1 MAIHTAK
8 RTIKLWAG
16 LLVLLVCSLSSLAKN
31 TVVVIPLGE
40 SPTTPSKTV
49 FITTGTHTGNFGG
62 PIGADAICQSE
73 ADAVGSK
80 ATGTYR
86 AWLDTGIVAGL
97 GNERS
102 FNKSVDPYRRVDG
115 QLVANDFTDLLNNQ
129 LKAPINVTAQGV
141 TVATELVTVCTGVK
155 ADGSPFGPTCD
166 GWANIEADGR
176 VGNGRVG
183 NGNAIGNEW
192 TGDVDSI
199 PCEASVHLYCFE
211 Q

>member
-1 MAIHTAK
+1 M
-8 RTIKLWAG
+8 
-16 LLVLLVCSLSSLAKN
+16 
-31 TVVVIPLGE
+31 
-40 SPTTPSKTV
+40 
-49 FITTGTHTGNFGG
+49 
-62 PIGADAICQSE
+62 
-73 ADAVGSK
+73 
-80 ATGTYR
+80 
-86 AWLDTGIVAGL
+86 AGL

-141 TVATELVTVCTGVK
+141 TVATELVTVWTDVK

-176 VGNGRVG
+176 VGNG
-183 NGNAIGNEW
+183 NAIGNEW

-199 PCEASVHLYCFE
+199 PCEAGVLEILCQFFKLKHNVMRRIDYDRQIRF